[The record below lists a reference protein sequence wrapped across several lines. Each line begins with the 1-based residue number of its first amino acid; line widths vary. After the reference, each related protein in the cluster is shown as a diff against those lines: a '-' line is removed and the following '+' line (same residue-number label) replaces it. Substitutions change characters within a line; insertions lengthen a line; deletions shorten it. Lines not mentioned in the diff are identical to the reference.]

1 MAPAPESRLV
11 KLLRR
16 AGTAAFYVE
25 SFTMVV
31 SVIFSPSWA
40 IGLHPDV
47 LQYFKDIW
55 KNGVSLMASYDGN
68 LPLNLHY
75 AKAPVGRYSHMLMA
89 LPWTILAMVQVSTRI
104 RTRYPRV
111 HRTLGYTFFAASASM
126 VVGVVDIAIK
136 KVGFY
141 R

>member
-1 MAPAPESRLV
+1 
-11 KLLRR
+11 
-16 AGTAAFYVE
+16 
-25 SFTMVV
+25 
-31 SVIFSPSWA
+31 
-40 IGLHPDV
+40 
-47 LQYFKDIW
+47 
-55 KNGVSLMASYDGN
+55 MASYDGN

-75 AKAPVGRYSHMLMA
+75 AEAPVGRYSHMLMA
-89 LPWTILAMVQVSTRI
+89 LPWTLLAMVQVSTRI

-111 HRTLGYTFFAASASM
+111 HRTLGYTFFTASASM